1 MIKIIKT
8 RNSRDRCQKN
18 PWFVQDN
25 WISSMKGRHSLQK
38 YLRCKW
44 KGKTS
49 RAIEISKFRGKII
62 PRRCKPIF
70 EYRRQQDG
78 RNSSGNNSSQSFI
91 DDTIVA
97 CNSLNGRLSHWRSR
111 ARARTSVRSPRVGE
125 WQKNI
130 FSNSLTNL
138 DLRTDVSPEPWRSG
152 RLPAG
157 SGCDVIADRLKQP
170 WKGKHGGFGWWSGHN
185 GAFITTYGFSSVKI
199 ET

>member
-1 MIKIIKT
+1 
-8 RNSRDRCQKN
+8 
-18 PWFVQDN
+18 
-25 WISSMKGRHSLQK
+25 MKGRHSLQK

-138 DLRTDVSPEPWRSG
+138 DLRTDVSPEPWRSITG
-152 RLPAG
+152 RKRMWRDRG
-157 SGCDVIADRLKQP
+157 SFKATVERKTRGIWL
-170 WKGKHGGFGWWSGHN
+170 
-185 GAFITTYGFSSVKI
+185 VKRA
-199 ET
+199 